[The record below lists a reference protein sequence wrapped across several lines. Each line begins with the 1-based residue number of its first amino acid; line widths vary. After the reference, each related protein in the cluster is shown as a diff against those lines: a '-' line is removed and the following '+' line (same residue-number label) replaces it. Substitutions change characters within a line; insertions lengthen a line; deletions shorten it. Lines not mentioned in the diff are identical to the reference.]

1 MMSALIRKLW
11 SDDNGALLASEFLFM
26 TALLS
31 IGTVSGLVAVR
42 QAMISE
48 LVETANS
55 VMALDQSYSFSGQS
69 FAGAST
75 AGSSAVDHSSS
86 ITVSTVAPTNAMI
99 NQQACD

>member
-1 MMSALIRKLW
+1 MSRLIRKLW

-26 TALLS
+26 SALLT
-31 IGTVSGLVAVR
+31 IGTVTGLVSVR

-55 VMALDQSYSFSGQS
+55 IMALDQSFSFSGQS

-75 AGSSAVDHSSS
+75 AGSSATDHSNS
-86 ITVSTVAPTNAMI
+86 ITVSATAPSNAMI
-99 NQQACD
+99 NQACD